1 MEVRAV
7 ARWRVWL
14 TVVVALWAAGATAF
28 LLLRKD
34 AFPGPDGPRIMS
46 RQEQTRQV
54 LFEELLPVKLA
65 NCEVERF
72 GEPNDGGY
80 LMCGNLLGSAAAGY
94 SYGIGGYDGWGCDIS
109 RRLDVRVHQSDCF
122 NTAQPACPGGD
133 TVFHEECVSGEP
145 GVDGG
150 RLFDTVQNQ
159 IAKNGDNTRQFVMK
173 IDVEGAE
180 WDTFLGTPD
189 SVLEQIDQI
198 TVEFHGVQEDRF
210 IAVVRQ
216 LKKFFHVADLH
227 FNNWSCSDGLEPF
240 PAWAYEVLFVSKR
253 LGVLDPSETA
263 GSFDDLVRFVGT
275 RLGLVDPPDT
285 AGGFHLFYAPNNPHV
300 GDCQAPVS

>member
-1 MEVRAV
+1 
-7 ARWRVWL
+7 
-14 TVVVALWAAGATAF
+14 
-28 LLLRKD
+28 
-34 AFPGPDGPRIMS
+34 
-46 RQEQTRQV
+46 
-54 LFEELLPVKLA
+54 
-65 NCEVERF
+65 
-72 GEPNDGGY
+72 
-80 LMCGNLLGSAAAGY
+80 
-94 SYGIGGYDGWGCDIS
+94 
-109 RRLDVRVHQSDCF
+109 
-122 NTAQPACPGGD
+122 
-133 TVFHEECVSGEP
+133 
-145 GVDGG
+145 
-150 RLFDTVQNQ
+150 
-159 IAKNGDNTRQFVMK
+159 MK